1 MPLSDHEQRL
11 LEQME
16 RALYAEDPKFATTM
30 RGADLRRRYRRRA
43 VAAAF
48 VFVIGIVLLMTGAVS
63 KTTPL
68 GVAGFVVMLVSAW
81 YAVTSWRRVPAE
93 GEIGTFDAGTGGSS
107 RRPAASS
114 RAGPPRLAGADSW
127 SAWKSVGGAAA
138 NAVPGAELS
147 GVVPPVPRL
156 APSPGRR
163 QHQSSPGRR
172 RPGSLSRSSRLG

>member
-48 VFVIGIVLLMTGAVS
+48 VFVVGIVLLMTGAVS
-63 KTTPL
+63 KEIPL

-93 GEIGTFDAGTGGSS
+93 GEIGTFDAGAGDEKAQAGRSKPDRTTVA
-107 RRPAASS
+107 RR
-114 RAGPPRLAGADSW
+114 RGFMERMEERWRRRRERG
-127 SAWKSVGGAAA
+127 
-138 NAVPGAELS
+138 
-147 GVVPPVPRL
+147 
-156 APSPGRR
+156 PGR
-163 QHQSSPGRR
+163 
-172 RPGSLSRSSRLG
+172 

>member
-93 GEIGTFDAGTGGSS
+93 GEIRD
-107 RRPAASS
+107 
-114 RAGPPRLAGADSW
+114 
-127 SAWKSVGGAAA
+127 V
-138 NAVPGAELS
+138 
-147 GVVPPVPRL
+147 
-156 APSPGRR
+156 
-163 QHQSSPGRR
+163 
-172 RPGSLSRSSRLG
+172 